1 MKISKYT
8 FTFCSENGKKYAYNS
23 LSNSL
28 MEIDKQTYETIVCN
42 LEKPLCDVSKLDD
55 EIYDVLF
62 ENGIITEND
71 EDDFLKYKSIIHAQ
85 RECKEFMHLTIA
97 PTMDCCFKCY
107 YCFEDHKTR
116 SYITN
121 EIVDNIISYIN
132 QQQDVKRLKIT
143 WFGGEPLMASDKIEL
158 FYQQF
163 KPFTERYQF
172 LDSNIITTGYHID
185 NAVIQMF
192 KNVGISSVQI
202 TLDGMKE
209 THNKVKHLNGEDVFS
224 KVWTNIKL
232 LKEAAPEIEVVI
244 RVNLTKR
251 NAEEYQELLKL
262 FISDFYNLQKISISP
277 AFVLNRNNSEICR
290 HSNLFSHK
298 ERSEFFLKLA
308 SEGINSPFLNYPEP
322 FFNECAIRNKVA
334 ISFDPEGYA
343 YKCWEVIGNKK
354 YSIGH
359 LDNSGHIIEINE
371 KILNRQLFGAES
383 IEDPLCSKCKYLPIY
398 KTETVLYPSV
408 MSLNFSRKVVYG
420 PVHGYGVRTAAVG
433 TSPFRIPDCGIDR
446 NLSADLF
453 PFGINTYLA

>member
-1 MKISKYT
+1 MPILLFKFMKISRYT
-8 FTFCSENGKKYAYNS
+8 FTFCSEKGKKYAYNS

-28 MEIDKQTYETIVCN
+28 LEVDNQTYETIADN
-42 LEKPLCDVSKLDD
+42 LGKPLCDVSKLDD
-55 EIYDVLF
+55 ETYSVLV

-71 EDDFLKYKSIIHAQ
+71 DDDFLKYKSIIYTQ

-116 SYITN
+116 YYITDDIIDS
-121 EIVDNIISYIN
+121 IVSYIN
-132 QQQDVKRLKIT
+132 RQQEVKRLKIT
-143 WFGGEPLMASDKIEL
+143 WFGGEPLMAAEKIEF
-158 FYQQF
+158 FYKQF
-163 KPFTERYQF
+163 KFPNNRYQY

-209 THNKVKHLNGEDVFS
+209 THNTIKYLNGEDVFS
-224 KVWTNIKL
+224 KVWANIRL
-232 LKEAAPEIEVVI
+232 LKETAPEIEVVI

-262 FISDFYNLQKISISP
+262 FISDFHNSQKISISP
-277 AFVLNRNNSEICR
+277 AFVLNRNNSAICR
-290 HSNLFSHK
+290 QSDLFSHS
-298 ERSEFFLKLA
+298 ERSEFILKLA
-308 SEGINSPFLNYPEP
+308 SKGINSPFLNYPEP

-343 YKCWEVIGNKK
+343 YKCWEIIGNKQ
-354 YSIGH
+354 YAIGH

-371 KILNRQLFGAES
+371 KILNRQLFGAEP
-383 IEDPLCSKCKYLPIY
+383 IDDQLCSKCKYLPICNGGCPIQRIQNKFEGAQNNTCTY
-398 KTETVLYPSV
+398 MKGYLPDFMRYHI
-408 MSLNFSRKVVYG
+408 LRK
-420 PVHGYGVRTAAVG
+420 
-433 TSPFRIPDCGIDR
+433 S
-446 NLSADLF
+446 N
-453 PFGINTYLA
+453 NQ